1 MHTYAVAVLT
11 LAAVAFQAVDAQVR
25 LRTFLLFSDSWLL
38 VLCSLLEHRLLAIVS
53 EACSC
58 YSVV

>member
-25 LRTFLLFSDSWLL
+25 LRTFMYSDSWLL

-53 EACSC
+53 EACVC